1 MARLMIFVFVAQ
13 IILAVCAL
21 ISCLSADENGI
32 RALPR
37 FAWVL
42 VILFFPLLGSIAWFF
57 AGRPTTAAHPGAPG
71 GRTAKGPGRRQPV
84 APDDDPEFLT
94 SLAAEQAKKDRELF
108 ERWEEDLRRR
118 EGEIRRRETDDPT
131 VEEKRP
137 EA

>member
-13 IILAVCAL
+13 IILAACAL
-21 ISCLSADENGI
+21 ISCLSADKSDI

-37 FAWVL
+37 FVWVL
-42 VILFFPLLGSIAWFF
+42 IILFFPLLGSIAWFF
-57 AGRPTTAAHPGAPG
+57 AGRPVATPPG
-71 GRTAKGPGRRQPV
+71 GRAGRGPDRYRPV
-84 APDDDPEFLT
+84 APDDNPEFLG

-118 EGEIRRRETDDPT
+118 EGEIRRRESDPPI
-131 VEEKRP
+131 EEKRP